1 MNGILSFDDGTISLA
16 VNGGERIFRFNPTDP
31 AVYEGFMRLVTDA
44 PQELSKLSVKYEK
57 LDKENMDD
65 LERAKKELE
74 ALREMDEILR
84 KAFDDTFGPGQA
96 DIVYGAQNV
105 AALCKNGGYLFTNA
119 LMAIFPY
126 FEKEGR
132 KRSKVVRG
140 IIQDHKPPKK

>member
-44 PQELSKLSVKYEK
+44 PQELNKLSVKYEK
-57 LDKENMDD
+57 LGKENLDD
-65 LERAKKELE
+65 MERAKKELE

-84 KAFDDTFGPGQA
+84 GMFDNTFGPGQA
-96 DIVYGAQNV
+96 DVVYGAQNV

-132 KRSKVVRG
+132 KRSKMVQG
-140 IIQDHKPPKK
+140 IIQDHKPKK